1 MKSYRKK
8 FTLIGQLT
16 AHLPEF
22 QIRVITPNQWVENF
36 QKLTFEPTIETNCH
50 EIPLPVIFSGY
61 ASRFVYQEGLASHF
75 RDFQPDIIH
84 LEEEAWS
91 LNALQTLLLQRWF
104 CPHSKLIFRTSLS
117 VEISQRFGSIPKWI
131 EKQVFYLAQALC
143 IQLCLNH

>member
-36 QKLTFEPTIETNCH
+36 QELTFEPTAETNCH

-61 ASRFVYQEGLASHF
+61 ASRFVYQELCRGLC
-75 RDFQPDIIH
+75 H
-84 LEEEAWS
+84 L
-91 LNALQTLLLQRWF
+91 
-104 CPHSKLIFRTSLS
+104 
-117 VEISQRFGSIPKWI
+117 
-131 EKQVFYLAQALC
+131 FYLWL
-143 IQLCLNH
+143 LRFLRF